1 MDSRNMSSNRQDAVL
16 ADLALARRL
25 ERAEGL
31 ACAESVQA
39 RAIAFPDS
47 DAESQEVGGAN
58 ILYDGVDSPITQT
71 FGLGMFETVDEALLE
86 RIEDYFQRRSAP
98 VYHEVCPLA
107 DPSLLPL
114 LHRRGYEP
122 FEYSNV
128 MFRSLDDDSNAPSMD
143 SKAIIARTIVAGEEN
158 LWARTAAEGWRDAA
172 PGLDEFIF
180 ELARLIP
187 HRPNGPCFLAEKDGQ
202 PIAAGA
208 MGLFKGVAL
217 LAGACTIPKWRG
229 RGAQRALLAHRLRYG
244 AEHGCDL
251 AMIVTAPG
259 SASQRNAEREGFRI
273 AYTRLKWRMPATTC

>member
-1 MDSRNMSSNRQDAVL
+1 MNTSQTPLLV

-39 RAIAFPDS
+39 RAIAFSDS
-47 DAESQEVGGAN
+47 GAESQEIGGAN
-58 ILYDGVDSPITQT
+58 VLYDGVDSPITQT
-71 FGLGMFETVDEALLE
+71 FGLGMFEPVDESLLD
-86 RIEDYFQRRSAP
+86 RIEDVFQRRAAP

-107 DPSLLPL
+107 DPALLAL

-128 MFRSLDDDSNAPSMD
+128 MFRSLDDDSNSPSTD
-143 SKAIIARTIVAGEEN
+143 STAIIVRAIREGEEE
-158 LWARTAAEGWRDAA
+158 LWARTAADGWRDAA

-180 ELARLIP
+180 DLARLIP
-187 HRPNGPCFLAEKDGQ
+187 HRPNGPCFLAEKDGR

-208 MGLFKGVAL
+208 MGLFNGVAL

-229 RGAQRALLAHRLRYG
+229 QGAQRALQAHRLRYG
-244 AEHGCDL
+244 AEQGCEV
-251 AMIVTAPG
+251 AMIVAAPG

-273 AYTRLKWRMPATTC
+273 AYTRIKWRLPS

>member
-1 MDSRNMSSNRQDAVL
+1 MSNLRQTAVF

-31 ACAESVQA
+31 ACAESAQA
-39 RAIAFPDS
+39 RAIVFPDS
-47 DAESQEVGGAN
+47 GAESQEIGGAN
-58 ILYDGVDSPITQT
+58 VVFDGANSPITQT
-71 FGLGMFETVDEALLE
+71 FGLGMVEAVDDALLDRVE
-86 RIEDYFQRRSAP
+86 EFFKRRAAP

-122 FEYSNV
+122 FEYSSA
-128 MFRSLDDDSNAPSMD
+128 MFRPWDDDLVNTLSESNG
-143 SKAIIARTIVAGEEN
+143 ITARTILAGEED
-158 LWARTAAEGWRDAA
+158 LWARTAADGWRDAA

-187 HRPNGPCFLAEKDGQ
+187 HRPSGPCFLAEKGGE

-208 MGLFKGVAL
+208 MGLFNGVAL

-229 RGAQRALLAHRLRYG
+229 QGAQRALLAHRLRYG

-251 AMIVTAPG
+251 AMIVAAPG

-273 AYTRLKWRMPATTC
+273 AYTRLKWRLPATIT